1 MGELRRSLKGGR
13 NSHRTLSGL
22 RSGLKATVILT
33 AALTI
38 SEPPPSDR
46 THTIEAHFIRAPKL
60 EQLPASS
67 GRLPVQVVARHG
79 DDGVFF
85 TQGRIWAC
93 SFHVELGRDPTLHQL
108 FCRL

>member
-1 MGELRRSLKGGR
+1 VFNPSQFSLNLIDIKAYR
-13 NSHRTLSGL
+13 NFYGPQTASF
-22 RSGLKATVILT
+22 T

-67 GRLPVQVVARHG
+67 GRPPVQVVARHG